1 MATGL
6 KPRMLRQGLLVLPLV
21 ACSAPDPGPSFF
33 PLAEGHRWRYRI
45 ELLRGDLHREQRT
58 LVRNL
63 GPARLE
69 GGREALAQ
77 WVNGSVHYYLYLD
90 HDLYLQRGP
99 RRAGL
104 FLPLPAAVGTGWM
117 EMSRTRLLS
126 IRKKAL
132 EAPDS
137 TFRLPIEVRY
147 RITTTGAGVSS
158 PAGEF
163 SGCLGVEGKGEREI
177 EGPYPDHPIRIRVHS
192 RRWFCPGTGLVRSEL
207 EESSDSGFLNDGREI
222 LTLLDHQ
229 TP

>member
-1 MATGL
+1 
-6 KPRMLRQGLLVLPLV
+6 MLRQGLLVLSLF
-21 ACSAPDPGPSFF
+21 ACSTPDPGPPSF

-45 ELLRGDLHREQRT
+45 ELRRGDLRQEQRA

-77 WVNGSVHYYLYLD
+77 WVNGSIHYYLYLD
-90 HDLYLQRGP
+90 HGLYLQRQP

-104 FLPLPAAVGTGWM
+104 FLPLPATAGASWK

-137 TFRLPIEVRY
+137 TFRLAIEVRY
-147 RITTTGAGVSS
+147 RSTTTGADVIS

-163 SGCLGVEGKGEREI
+163 RDCLGVEGKGEREI
-177 EGPYPDHPIRIRVHS
+177 EGPYPDHPIHIRLHS

-222 LTLLDHQ
+222 LTLLDHH
-229 TP
+229 PP